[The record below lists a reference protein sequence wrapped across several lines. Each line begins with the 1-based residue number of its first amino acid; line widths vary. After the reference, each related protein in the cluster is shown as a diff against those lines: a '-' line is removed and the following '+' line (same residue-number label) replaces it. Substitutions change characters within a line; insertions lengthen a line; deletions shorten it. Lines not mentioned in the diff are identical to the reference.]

1 MEQLLNEMIK
11 EILNTCEEDNTKI
24 EHICDKYLDKI
35 LALIPKPISVEVANY
50 SNETSYINRWNA
62 CLEKMNELFSYTHI
76 V

>member
-1 MEQLLNEMIK
+1 MI
-11 EILNTCEEDNTKI
+11 N
-24 EHICDKYLDKI
+24 ICDKYLDKI